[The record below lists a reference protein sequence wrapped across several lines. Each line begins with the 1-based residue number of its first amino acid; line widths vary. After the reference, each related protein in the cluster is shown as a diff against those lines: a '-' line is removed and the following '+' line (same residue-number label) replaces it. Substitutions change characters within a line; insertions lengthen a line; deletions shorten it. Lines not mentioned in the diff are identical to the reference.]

1 MLDEEGLDSVF
12 ARHARQAAATR
23 RAAGA
28 WGLDVVCRDPRE
40 YSPSITAIFTPE
52 GHDADEFRAVVLER
66 FNMALGSGL
75 ARFKGRLFRIG
86 HMGACSDLMLAGA
99 IGGVEM
105 GLELAGIPHHKGG
118 TGAAYEFLALGEQ
131 NEGAP
136 DDKDAQDDQPQ
147 RRVG

>member
-1 MLDEEGLDSVF
+1 M
-12 ARHARQAAATR
+12 
-23 RAAGA
+23 
-28 WGLDVVCRDPRE
+28 VCRDPRE
-40 YSPSITAIFTPE
+40 YSPSITAIMTPE
-52 GHDADEFRAVVLER
+52 GHDADEFRGVVLDR

-105 GLELAGIPHHKGG
+105 GLELAGIPHNKGG

-131 NEGAP
+131 NEGE
-136 DDKDAQDDQPQ
+136 QDELQ